1 MKKFVSKGVR
11 LGRGTTGKAKG
22 VNKNKHIKD
31 VTEAKN
37 YAEERFPDMSKS
49 EMDVFLYRIG
59 RGSGDVPFNK
69 KLDDA
74 VKMQII
80 KTKFGKFP
88 EGKTKRDQKYTS
100 GPGHLPYYTEQE
112 LNTGY
117 SKVNLGAGTT
127 RLHRKRLG
135 FWVGD

>member
-1 MKKFVSKGVR
+1 MVIMKKFVSKGVR

-31 VTEAKN
+31 VTEA
-37 YAEERFPDMSKS
+37 KS

>member
-1 MKKFVSKGVR
+1 MKKFVSKSVR
-11 LGRGTTGKAKG
+11 LGSGTTGKEKG
-22 VNKNKHIKD
+22 VNKNRRIKD

-37 YAEERFPDMSKS
+37 YAEERFPDMSKHD
-49 EMDVFLYRIG
+49 MDVFLYRIG
-59 RGSGDVPFNK
+59 RSSGDVPYNK
-69 KLDDA
+69 ELDDA

-80 KTKFGKFP
+80 KTKFGNFP
-88 EGKTKRDQKYTS
+88 EGKTKREQRYTS
-100 GPGHLPYYTEQE
+100 GPGHLPYFTEQQ

-117 SKVNLGAGTT
+117 SKVNLGAGAV

>member
-11 LGRGTTGKAKG
+11 LGKGAIGKAKG

-37 YAEERFPDMSKS
+37 WATERFPNMSKS
-49 EMDVFLYRIG
+49 DMDVFLYRIG

-74 VKMQII
+74 VKVKEFQSRY
-80 KTKFGKFP
+80 GRFP
-88 EGKTKRDQKYTS
+88 KGKTKHDQTYIGQS
-100 GPGHLPYYTEQE
+100 ALRTEDE
-112 LNTGY
+112 LNVGY
-117 SKVNLGAGTT
+117 SKVNLGAGAV